1 MGIRV
6 AVAGASGYAGGELL
20 RLLAGHP
27 DLEIAAVSAGSS
39 AGRPITSIHQNLAG
53 HPRFDGKAF
62 DATDSG
68 AMADAELV
76 FMALPH
82 GESAAL
88 ASTLPGA
95 RIVDLSADFRLGDE
109 DAWTQFYGAVP
120 YAGRWAYGLPELP
133 GAREK
138 IKAARTV
145 AAPGCYA
152 TTSILALAPLLG
164 AGLVEPGDIV
174 IVAASGT
181 SGAGRSLRYDLLASE
196 VMGSMSAYKVGGTHR
211 HTPEIEQ
218 ALSEVLHGRE
228 LHNHSDERAVA
239 VVPRRDDAPYPPGH
253 VRWEGNDIG
262 HASSG
267 PVTISFTPT
276 LAPMPRGI
284 LATATAKLA
293 PGVAAG
299 QDTESVLRAAFADF
313 YDGGPFVHL
322 LPPGQW
328 PVTGAVAGSNGAHV
342 QVAADLH
349 AGRAVVVATTDNLGK
364 GAAGQAVQIANLML
378 GLPETAGLTTHGV
391 AP

>member
-1 MGIRV
+1 MGIKV

-39 AGRPITSIHQNLAG
+39 AGKPVTSIHPNLTG
-53 HPRFDGKAF
+53 HPAFDGKDFAPTT
-62 DATDSG
+62 AEALG
-68 AMADAELV
+68 DAELI

-88 ASTLPGA
+88 AAQLPAA
-95 RIVDLSADFRLGDE
+95 RIVDLSADFRLDDE
-109 DAWTQFYGAVP
+109 AAWRQYYPEAA

-133 GAREK
+133 GAREQ

-152 TTSILALAPLLG
+152 TTSILGLAPLLT
-164 AGLVEPGDIV
+164 AGLAEPEDIV

-181 SGAGRSLRYDLLASE
+181 SGAGRSPRADLLASE
-196 VMGSMSAYKVGGTHR
+196 VIGSMSAYKVGGTHR

-218 ALSEVLHGRE
+218 ALSEVI
-228 LHNHSDERAVA
+228 
-239 VVPRRDDAPYPPGH
+239 PG
-253 VRWEGNDIG
+253 G
-262 HASSG
+262 G
-267 PVTISFTPT
+267 PVTLSFTPT

-284 LATATAKLA
+284 LATSTARLTAK
-293 PGVAAG
+293 AAG
-299 QDTESVLRAAFADF
+299 TGNPAGALRAAFADA
-313 YDGGPFVHL
+313 YGDSPFVHL
-322 LPPGQW
+322 LPAGQW
-328 PVTGAVAGSNGAHV
+328 PATAAVYGSNGAHV
-342 QVAADLH
+342 QVAADQH
-349 AGRAVVVATTDNLGK
+349 AGRAVVISTTDNLGK